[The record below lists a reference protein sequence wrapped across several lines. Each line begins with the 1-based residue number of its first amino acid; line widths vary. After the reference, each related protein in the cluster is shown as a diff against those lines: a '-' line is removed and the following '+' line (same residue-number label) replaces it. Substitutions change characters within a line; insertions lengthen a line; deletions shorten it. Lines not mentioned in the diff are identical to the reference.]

1 VQPDHLRIFTLKH
14 FRTPTLAI
22 LAGACLSLLGTNAL
36 AESTY
41 GYNAAGTG
49 VVIAKA
55 RLNLVINVPKLIL
68 LRVGSSGAT
77 VDTLTWNSGLT
88 WVTAPGTLT
97 NGNNQATNWD
107 GTAPGT
113 GTTANPAAISAF
125 AWTNSSGGGSL
136 AYAATPFG
144 AGGPALGDI
153 KVTSAAGLAHPAPA
167 VLATAS
173 TGATAFARNTLATGS
188 WSFALGGTPAAWP
201 AGQYT
206 STVTYTA
213 TSL

>member
-1 VQPDHLRIFTLKH
+1 MKH

-36 AESTY
+36 ADSTY

-49 VVIAKA
+49 VAANA

-88 WVTAPGTLT
+88 WVTAPATLT
-97 NGNNQATNWD
+97 DGDNQATNWD
-107 GTAPGT
+107 GAAPT
-113 GTTANPAAISAF
+113 VTITNPADVSAF

-136 AYAATPFG
+136 AYAATPFA
-144 AGGPALGDI
+144 AGGPTLGDI
-153 KVTSAAGLAHPAPA
+153 TVASAPGLAHPAPSP
-167 VLATAS
+167 LAATS
-173 TGATAFARNTLATGS
+173 TGATAFARNTLATGI
-188 WSFALGGTPAAWP
+188 WSFALGGTPAAWT

>member
-1 VQPDHLRIFTLKH
+1 MKH

-49 VVIAKA
+49 VAANA

-77 VDTLTWNSGLT
+77 VDTLTWNSGIT
-88 WVTAPGTLT
+88 WVTAPATLT
-97 NGNNQATNWD
+97 DGDNQATNWD

-136 AYAATPFG
+136 VYAATAFG

-153 KVTSAAGLAHPAPA
+153 TVASAPGLAHPAPSP
-167 VLATAS
+167 LAATS

-188 WSFALGGTPAAWP
+188 WSFALGGTPAAWT

>member
-1 VQPDHLRIFTLKH
+1 MKH

-49 VVIAKA
+49 VVTANA

-77 VDTLTWNSGLT
+77 VDTVTWNSGLT
-88 WVTAPGTLT
+88 WATAPGTLT
-97 NGNNQATNWD
+97 NGNNQPTDWD
-107 GTAPGT
+107 GADPTAA
-113 GTTANPAAISAF
+113 TTTNSAAVSAF

-136 AYAATPFG
+136 AYTATAFG
-144 AGGPALGDI
+144 AGGPTLGNI
-153 KVTSAAGLAHPAPA
+153 TVTPGAGLAHPTPVA
-167 VLATAS
+167 LATAS
-173 TGATAFARNTLATGS
+173 TGPATFTKNALATGT
-188 WSFALGGTPAAWP
+188 WSFALGGTPTAWT

-206 STVTYTA
+206 SQITYTA

>member
-1 VQPDHLRIFTLKH
+1 MKH

-49 VVIAKA
+49 VVTANA

-77 VDTLTWNSGLT
+77 VDTLTWNSGIT
-88 WVTAPGTLT
+88 WVTAPATLT
-97 NGNNQATNWD
+97 DGNNQATNWD

-125 AWTNSSGGGSL
+125 AWTNSLGGGSL
-136 AYAATPFG
+136 AYAATPFT
-144 AGGPALGDI
+144 AGGPTLGDI
-153 KVTSAAGLAHPAPA
+153 TVTSAPGLAHPAPSP
-167 VLATAS
+167 LAATS
-173 TGATAFARNTLATGS
+173 TGATAFARNTLATGI
-188 WSFALGGTPAAWP
+188 WSFALGGTPAAWT

>member
-1 VQPDHLRIFTLKH
+1 MKH

-49 VVIAKA
+49 VVTANA

-88 WVTAPGTLT
+88 WATAPGTLT
-97 NGNNQATNWD
+97 NGNNQPTDWD
-107 GTAPGT
+107 GAAPTAAT
-113 GTTANPAAISAF
+113 NPAAVSAF

-136 AYAATPFG
+136 AYAATAFG

-153 KVTSAAGLAHPAPA
+153 TVTSATGLGLAHPAPA
-167 VLATAS
+167 ELATSSA
-173 TGATAFARNTLATGS
+173 GATAFARNTLATGS
-188 WSFALGGTPAAWP
+188 WSFALGGTPAAWT

-206 STVTYTA
+206 STVTYIA

>member
-1 VQPDHLRIFTLKH
+1 MKH

-41 GYNAAGTG
+41 GYSAAGTG
-49 VVIAKA
+49 VVTANA

-77 VDTLTWNSGLT
+77 VDTLTWNSGIT
-88 WVTAPGTLT
+88 WMTAPATLT
-97 NGNNQATNWD
+97 DGDNQATNWD
-107 GTAPGT
+107 GAAPT
-113 GTTANPAAISAF
+113 VTITNPAAVSAF

-136 AYAATPFG
+136 AYAATPFT
-144 AGGPALGDI
+144 AGGPTLGDI
-153 KVTSAAGLAHPAPA
+153 TVTSAPGTSAYGLVHPTPNPLAAAG
-167 VLATAS
+167 
-173 TGATAFARNTLATGS
+173 TGATVFAKNTLATGS
-188 WSFALGGTPAAWP
+188 WSFALGGSPVTWP

-206 STVTYTA
+206 SQITYTA

>member
-1 VQPDHLRIFTLKH
+1 MKH

-49 VVIAKA
+49 VVTANA

-77 VDTLTWNSGLT
+77 VDTLTWNSGIT
-88 WVTAPGTLT
+88 WVTAPATLT
-97 NGNNQATNWD
+97 DGNNQATNWD

-136 AYAATPFG
+136 AYAATAFG

-153 KVTSAAGLAHPAPA
+153 TVTSAAGLAHPAPA

-188 WSFALGGTPAAWP
+188 WSFALGGTPAAWT

>member
-1 VQPDHLRIFTLKH
+1 MKH

-49 VVIAKA
+49 VAANA

-77 VDTLTWNSGLT
+77 VDTLTWNSGIT
-88 WVTAPGTLT
+88 WVTAPATLT
-97 NGNNQATNWD
+97 DGDNQATNWD

-125 AWTNSSGGGSL
+125 AWTNSLGGGSL
-136 AYAATPFG
+136 AYAATAFG
-144 AGGPALGDI
+144 AGGPTLGDI
-153 KVTSAAGLAHPAPA
+153 AVTSASGLVHPDPSP
-167 VLATAS
+167 LALAS
-173 TGATAFARNTLATGS
+173 TGATAFARNTLATGR
-188 WSFALGGTPAAWP
+188 WSFALGGTPDTWT

-206 STVTYTA
+206 SQITYTA

>member
-1 VQPDHLRIFTLKH
+1 MKH

-49 VVIAKA
+49 VVTANA

-77 VDTLTWNSGLT
+77 VDTLTWNSGIT
-88 WVTAPGTLT
+88 WVTAPATLT
-97 NGNNQATNWD
+97 DGDNQATNWD

-125 AWTNSSGGGSL
+125 AWTNNSGGGEL
-136 AYAATPFG
+136 AYAATPFT
-144 AGGPALGDI
+144 AGGPTLGDI
-153 KVTSAAGLAHPAPA
+153 TVTSAPGLAHPDPSP
-167 VLATAS
+167 LAAIS
-173 TGATAFARNTLATGS
+173 TGATVFARNTLATGS
-188 WSFALGGTPAAWP
+188 WSFALGGTPAAWT

-206 STVTYTA
+206 STVTYIA

>member
-1 VQPDHLRIFTLKH
+1 MKH

-49 VVIAKA
+49 VVANA

-88 WVTAPGTLT
+88 WATAPGTLT
-97 NGNNQATNWD
+97 NGNDQPTDWD
-107 GTAPGT
+107 GADPTAV
-113 GTTANPAAISAF
+113 TTTNPADVSAF
-125 AWTNSSGGGSL
+125 AWTNNSSGGLL
-136 AYAATPFG
+136 AYAATPFA
-144 AGGPALGDI
+144 AGGPTLGDI
-153 KVTSAAGLAHPAPA
+153 TVTSAPGLAHPDPSP
-167 VLATAS
+167 LAIAS

-188 WSFALGGTPAAWP
+188 WSFALGGTPAAWT

-206 STVTYTA
+206 SQITYTA

>member
-1 VQPDHLRIFTLKH
+1 MKH

-49 VVIAKA
+49 VVTANA

-77 VDTLTWNSGLT
+77 VDTLTWNSGIT
-88 WVTAPGTLT
+88 WVTAPATLT
-97 NGNNQATNWD
+97 DGDNQATNWD

-136 AYAATPFG
+136 AYAATAFG

-153 KVTSAAGLAHPAPA
+153 TVASAPGLAHPAPSP
-167 VLATAS
+167 LAATS

-188 WSFALGGTPAAWP
+188 WSFALGGTPAAWT

>member
-1 VQPDHLRIFTLKH
+1 MKH

-41 GYNAAGTG
+41 GYSPSGTG
-49 VVIAKA
+49 TITASA

-68 LRVGSSGAT
+68 LRVGGDGTAITDLIWNAGPTWSG
-77 VDTLTWNSGLT
+77 
-88 WVTAPGTLT
+88 APGTLPASDVSS
-97 NGNNQATNWD
+97 QATTWD
-107 GTAPGT
+107 GVAPT
-113 GTTANPAAISAF
+113 VTITNPADVTAS

-136 AYAATPFG
+136 AYAADAFA
-144 AGGPALGDI
+144 AGGPTLGDI
-153 KVTSAAGLAHPAPA
+153 TVASAPGLAHPAPSP
-167 VLATAS
+167 LAATS
-173 TGATAFARNTLATGS
+173 TGATAFARNTLATGI
-188 WSFALGGTPAAWP
+188 WSFALGGTPDTWT

-206 STVTYTA
+206 SQITYTA

>member
-1 VQPDHLRIFTLKH
+1 MKH

-49 VVIAKA
+49 VVTAA

-77 VDTLTWNSGLT
+77 VDTLTWNSGIT

-97 NGNNQATNWD
+97 NGTNQPTDWD
-107 GTAPGT
+107 GAAPTAA
-113 GTTANPAAISAF
+113 TTTNPAAVSAF

-136 AYAATPFG
+136 AYAATAFG

-153 KVTSAAGLAHPAPA
+153 TVASAPGLVHPAPSP
-167 VLATAS
+167 LAAAS
-173 TGATAFARNTLATGS
+173 TGATVFAKNILATGS
-188 WSFALGGTPAAWP
+188 WSFALGGTPVTWT

-206 STVTYTA
+206 SQITYTA

>member
-1 VQPDHLRIFTLKH
+1 MKH

-49 VVIAKA
+49 VVSANA
-55 RLNLVINVPKLIL
+55 RLNLVINVPRLIL
-68 LRVGSSGAT
+68 LRVGSSGT
-77 VDTLTWNSGLT
+77 VDTLTWNSGPT
-88 WVTAPGTLT
+88 WAAAPATLT
-97 NGNNQATNWD
+97 DGNNQATNWD

-125 AWTNSSGGGSL
+125 AWTNNSSGGSL
-136 AYAATPFG
+136 AYAATTFG

-153 KVTSAAGLAHPAPA
+153 TVMSGGLAHPAPA

-173 TGATAFARNTLATGS
+173 TGATAFASNTLATGS
-188 WSFALGGTPAAWP
+188 WSFALGGTPAAWT

>member
-1 VQPDHLRIFTLKH
+1 MKH

-49 VVIAKA
+49 VVTANA

-77 VDTLTWNSGLT
+77 VDTLTWNSGIT
-88 WVTAPGTLT
+88 WVTAPATLT
-97 NGNNQATNWD
+97 DGDNQATNWD

-136 AYAATPFG
+136 AYAATPFT
-144 AGGPALGDI
+144 AGGPTLGDI
-153 KVTSAAGLAHPAPA
+153 TVASAPGLAHPAPSP
-167 VLATAS
+167 LAATS
-173 TGATAFARNTLATGS
+173 TGATAFARNTLATGI
-188 WSFALGGTPAAWP
+188 WSFALGGTPAAWT

>member
-1 VQPDHLRIFTLKH
+1 MKH

-49 VVIAKA
+49 VVTANA

-77 VDTLTWNSGLT
+77 VDTLTWNSGIT
-88 WVTAPGTLT
+88 WVTAPATLT
-97 NGNNQATNWD
+97 DGDNQATNWD

-136 AYAATPFG
+136 AYAADAFTPG
-144 AGGPALGDI
+144 GGPTLSDI
-153 KVTSAAGLAHPAPA
+153 TVTSDPGFVLVHPDPSPLAA
-167 VLATAS
+167 TS
-173 TGATAFARNTLATGS
+173 TGDTVFARNTLATGS
-188 WSFALGGTPAAWP
+188 WSFALGGTPAAWT

>member
-1 VQPDHLRIFTLKH
+1 MKH

-49 VVIAKA
+49 VAANA

-77 VDTLTWNSGLT
+77 VDTLTWNSGIT

-97 NGNNQATNWD
+97 DGDNQATNWD

-125 AWTNSSGGGSL
+125 AWTNNSGGGEL
-136 AYAATPFG
+136 AYAATSFT
-144 AGGPALGDI
+144 AGGPTLSDI
-153 KVTSAAGLAHPAPA
+153 TVASAPGLAHPAPSP
-167 VLATAS
+167 LAATS

-188 WSFALGGTPAAWP
+188 WSFALGGTPAAWT

-213 TSL
+213 SSL

>member
-1 VQPDHLRIFTLKH
+1 MKH

-49 VVIAKA
+49 VVTANA

-77 VDTLTWNSGLT
+77 VDTLTWNSGIT
-88 WVTAPGTLT
+88 WVTAPATLT
-97 NGNNQATNWD
+97 DGNNQATNWD

-136 AYAATPFG
+136 AYAATAFG

-153 KVTSAAGLAHPAPA
+153 TVTSAPGLAHPAPSP
-167 VLATAS
+167 LAATS
-173 TGATAFARNTLATGS
+173 TGATAFARNTLATGI
-188 WSFALGGTPAAWP
+188 WSFALGGTPAAWT

>member
-1 VQPDHLRIFTLKH
+1 MKH

-49 VVIAKA
+49 VAANA

-77 VDTLTWNSGLT
+77 VDTLTWNSGIT

-97 NGNNQATNWD
+97 DGDNQATNWD
-107 GTAPGT
+107 GAAPT
-113 GTTANPAAISAF
+113 VTITNPADVSAF
-125 AWTNSSGGGSL
+125 AWTNNSGGGSL
-136 AYAATPFG
+136 AYAATAFG

-153 KVTSAAGLAHPAPA
+153 TVTSAPGLAHPDPSP
-167 VLATAS
+167 LAIAS

-188 WSFALGGTPAAWP
+188 WSFALGGTPAAWT

>member
-1 VQPDHLRIFTLKH
+1 MKH

-49 VVIAKA
+49 VVTANA

-88 WVTAPGTLT
+88 WATAPATLT
-97 NGNNQATNWD
+97 DGDNQATNWD

-125 AWTNSSGGGSL
+125 AWTNNSGGGSL
-136 AYAATPFG
+136 AYAATAFG

-153 KVTSAAGLAHPAPA
+153 TVTSAAGLAHPAPA

-188 WSFALGGTPAAWP
+188 WSFALGGSPVTWT

-206 STVTYTA
+206 SQITYTA

>member
-1 VQPDHLRIFTLKH
+1 MKH

-49 VVIAKA
+49 VAANA

-88 WVTAPGTLT
+88 WATAPGTLT
-97 NGNNQATNWD
+97 NGDNQATNWD

-136 AYAATPFG
+136 AYAATAFG

-153 KVTSAAGLAHPAPA
+153 TVTSAAGLAHPAPSP
-167 VLATAS
+167 LATTS

-188 WSFALGGTPAAWP
+188 WSFALGGTPAAWT

>member
-1 VQPDHLRIFTLKH
+1 MKH

-49 VVIAKA
+49 VAANA

-77 VDTLTWNSGLT
+77 VDTLTWNSGIT
-88 WVTAPGTLT
+88 WVTAPATLT
-97 NGNNQATNWD
+97 DGDNQATNWD

-136 AYAATPFG
+136 AYAATAFG
-144 AGGPALGDI
+144 AGGPTLGDI
-153 KVTSAAGLAHPAPA
+153 TVTSAPGLAHPTPSP
-167 VLATAS
+167 LAATS
-173 TGATAFARNTLATGS
+173 TGATAFARNTLATGI
-188 WSFALGGTPAAWP
+188 WSFALGGTPAAWT

>member
-1 VQPDHLRIFTLKH
+1 MKH

-49 VVIAKA
+49 VVTANA

-77 VDTLTWNSGLT
+77 VDTLTWNSGIT
-88 WVTAPGTLT
+88 WVTAPATLT
-97 NGNNQATNWD
+97 DGNNQATNWD

-136 AYAATPFG
+136 AYAATAFG

-153 KVTSAAGLAHPAPA
+153 TVTSAAGLAHPAPSP
-167 VLATAS
+167 LATTS

-188 WSFALGGTPAAWP
+188 WRFALGGTPDTWT

-206 STVTYTA
+206 SQITYTA

>member
-1 VQPDHLRIFTLKH
+1 MKH

-49 VVIAKA
+49 
-55 RLNLVINVPKLIL
+55 
-68 LRVGSSGAT
+68 
-77 VDTLTWNSGLT
+77 
-88 WVTAPGTLT
+88 
-97 NGNNQATNWD
+97 
-107 GTAPGT
+107 
-113 GTTANPAAISAF
+113 TTANPAAISAF

-136 AYAATPFG
+136 AYAATAFA
-144 AGGPALGDI
+144 AGGPTLGDI
-153 KVTSAAGLAHPAPA
+153 TVTSATGLAHPAPA

-188 WSFALGGTPAAWP
+188 WSFALGGTPAAWT

>member
-1 VQPDHLRIFTLKH
+1 MKH

-49 VVIAKA
+49 IVFAKA

-68 LRVGSSGAT
+68 LRVGSSGGT

-88 WVTAPGTLT
+88 WATAPATLT
-97 NGNNQATNWD
+97 NGDNQPTNWD

-125 AWTNSSGGGSL
+125 AWTNNSGGGSL
-136 AYAATPFG
+136 VYAATAFGAG
-144 AGGPALGDI
+144 AGGPTLGDI
-153 KVTSAAGLAHPAPA
+153 TVTSAPGLAHPAPA
-167 VLATAS
+167 VLATVS
-173 TGATAFARNTLATGS
+173 TGATAFASNTLATGS